1 MSAANEAFKKELRR
15 VLGGCPKFD
24 GQKASYVRWKKL
36 VEMALKSVSAS
47 KFLLPAAARLS
58 NRTVE
63 DDDAVELLTTDY
75 NQLIEI
81 NAIMLHGLCNLLP
94 SDRQDQVMELPA
106 LTRAEVLHDVVVADG
121 QRAAVEAAIPATT
134 DGQAHVSAMML
145 FVYGQYEAS
154 TSAEQHAL
162 YAELE
167 HLKMHDLDIET
178 LLAELNRACSA
189 LEAIGQ
195 PVHQGKR
202 YAVVMNAMPAWM
214 KETVANIEA
223 SNKTYEQALGILR
236 SRLRTEKAQRES
248 RTVVSKSQLEAK
260 KAEDNEEKIFLIQ
273 DKSFKPT
280 CNHCHKKGHSEANC
294 FELHPA
300 LRQEFEAKKARNESK
315 YRHKQA
321 QYHGGDS
328 SSCGWCGRQ
337 GHRTDRCRDKKRH
350 DNVVAESSESKAM
363 QVVVH
368 DQQRDEKLEM
378 SVRVEDTAPALC
390 RLQIDGGA
398 DVHATGDRSL
408 LTNIQPITRTKI
420 GGFVDGVDT
429 YSNEM
434 GIIQANCLVEGRKR
448 QVNFNKVYFVPGMKG
463 TLISQGILA
472 LKGAKFQ
479 GDACGPS
486 ERRDLQHKFVDK
498 DGKVMFEA
506 TQPAGS
512 KRVYLNLDEETSM
525 KPVRIKSQPAQSA
538 PAVRPG
544 CDEPKPECVSGEDS
558 RCVSHVARPTEDEA
572 KKSPV
577 QTQSVVCS
585 VNKPEMGCDMKIPVN
600 SCVAEGDSEVKL
612 EAPRN
617 DVPIVQLNTWHNR
630 LGHLGEEALKHTL
643 KGAGIRF
650 TEKLSDAPCDACVLG
665 KLKKADKRGLSLNVA
680 TEPLKRVCFDLSG
693 RVPTPSLGKAEYFG
707 VVVDQA
713 TAYVENVFVK
723 TKDAFPD
730 QVIKWLKYAQKQSGY
745 TLYIVRCDNAGE
757 HQKIFK
763 WCEANQV
770 KVETTVAGNSSQN
783 GLGERMMQEME
794 VKGRTMLV
802 QAGAPPSFWAFAV
815 WLAGHLYNATS
826 HKRTNWIPPVTA
838 LFKETPRLDL
848 CRPFG
853 CVVYVKIDGA
863 PKLGAQAMIGAYLGP
878 SIGKR
883 GVRVWLPEQ
892 HKVVNVLH
900 YKCDEQ
906 HFAWVEAGKHGNM
919 RHLLRA
925 FEQEH
930 NESEGDEETADKPF
944 PPPVQV
950 SNEKKKS
957 AQALPSVIVRAQP
970 LPQPAQLP
978 QAASQVQGEN
988 HPSGGVNEADLPV
1001 NEEPPQVQPDLELE
1015 EKHGDVSQPQ
1025 FGAGGDHNSSPNL
1038 VLAESDQDAIVS
1050 SGPAALAAPV
1060 VPAWASK
1067 SRYNLRENRGVPSN
1081 EYEGWMGLLEV
1092 SEQEDTIKSC
1102 IKLAQ
1107 ADEQGE
1113 EFVPLNHQQALTSV
1127 NANKWIAAEQEELQT
1142 LKDKC
1147 SFVAS
1152 VPPAGKTLL
1161 KSKWLYSVK
1170 RNEKH
1175 EVVKY
1180 KARFVACGYSQHYLE
1195 DYFQTKADVAATRSF
1210 RLLLAIAVTK
1220 SMVLTQ
1226 MDVKSAFLN
1235 SDLHEDV
1242 WIRAPEG
1249 CGDTAWRLRKALY
1262 GLKQAAHNWRDLVD
1276 KVMRDLNLTP
1286 TNGDPAMY
1294 FSNDHDHLILLVIH
1308 VDDMLL
1314 ATSTKNQRD
1323 LLVAELKKRW
1333 ELKVELNPTWLL
1345 RMRITQEPEKG
1356 IIKIDQTAYLQDI
1369 LARFNA
1375 TEGRT
1380 SRVPVSA
1387 GVYLAAC
1394 GQNEPSDLNDEQI
1407 KLYQAIVGSLMY
1419 AATHTRPDISYAVSH
1434 LGKFLHKPASRHF
1447 AAAKTLL
1454 DYIRATVHLGLVYRR
1469 EPCKVGANRNIA
1481 VVGYSDSNFASDQ
1494 DRHSV
1499 GAYLFTM
1506 DGNAI
1511 SWAARRIK
1519 NLCISTEE
1527 AELTAASEATR
1538 EAIALR
1544 SMCIQIGILNTNQPI
1559 VLNIDN
1565 SPAVAAINN
1574 PGYYGRLKH
1583 LDIGQKFCME
1593 AHKNGVIKV
1602 EWCSTTKML
1611 ADALTKPL
1619 SGPQLDNFKTRVMK
1633 SNYCAQSREINSI

>member
-486 ERRDLQHKFVDK
+486 EHRDLQHKFMDK

-544 CDEPKPECVSGEDS
+544 CDEPKPECVFGEDS

-572 KKSPV
+572 KKKSPV

-693 RVPTPSLGKAEYFG
+693 RVPTPSLGKAKYFG
-707 VVVDQA
+707 VIVDQA
-713 TAYVENVFVK
+713 TTYVENVFVK

-745 TLYIVRCDNAGE
+745 TL
-757 HQKIFK
+757 
-763 WCEANQV
+763 
-770 KVETTVAGNSSQN
+770 
-783 GLGERMMQEME
+783 
-794 VKGRTMLV
+794 
-802 QAGAPPSFWAFAV
+802 
-815 WLAGHLYNATS
+815 
-826 HKRTNWIPPVTA
+826 
-838 LFKETPRLDL
+838 
-848 CRPFG
+848 
-853 CVVYVKIDGA
+853 
-863 PKLGAQAMIGAYLGP
+863 
-878 SIGKR
+878 
-883 GVRVWLPEQ
+883 
-892 HKVVNVLH
+892 LH

-988 HPSGGVNEADLPV
+988 HPSGGVP
-1001 NEEPPQVQPDLELE
+1001 
-1015 EKHGDVSQPQ
+1015 K
-1025 FGAGGDHNSSPNL
+1025 
-1038 VLAESDQDAIVS
+1038 
-1050 SGPAALAAPV
+1050 
-1060 VPAWASK
+1060 
-1067 SRYNLRENRGVPSN
+1067 
-1081 EYEGWMGLLEV
+1081 
-1092 SEQEDTIKSC
+1092 
-1102 IKLAQ
+1102 
-1107 ADEQGE
+1107 
-1113 EFVPLNHQQALTSV
+1113 
-1127 NANKWIAAEQEELQT
+1127 
-1142 LKDKC
+1142 
-1147 SFVAS
+1147 
-1152 VPPAGKTLL
+1152 
-1161 KSKWLYSVK
+1161 
-1170 RNEKH
+1170 
-1175 EVVKY
+1175 
-1180 KARFVACGYSQHYLE
+1180 
-1195 DYFQTKADVAATRSF
+1195 
-1210 RLLLAIAVTK
+1210 
-1220 SMVLTQ
+1220 
-1226 MDVKSAFLN
+1226 
-1235 SDLHEDV
+1235 
-1242 WIRAPEG
+1242 
-1249 CGDTAWRLRKALY
+1249 
-1262 GLKQAAHNWRDLVD
+1262 
-1276 KVMRDLNLTP
+1276 
-1286 TNGDPAMY
+1286 
-1294 FSNDHDHLILLVIH
+1294 
-1308 VDDMLL
+1308 
-1314 ATSTKNQRD
+1314 STK
-1323 LLVAELKKRW
+1323 L
-1333 ELKVELNPTWLL
+1333 T
-1345 RMRITQEPEKG
+1345 
-1356 IIKIDQTAYLQDI
+1356 
-1369 LARFNA
+1369 
-1375 TEGRT
+1375 
-1380 SRVPVSA
+1380 
-1387 GVYLAAC
+1387 
-1394 GQNEPSDLNDEQI
+1394 
-1407 KLYQAIVGSLMY
+1407 
-1419 AATHTRPDISYAVSH
+1419 
-1434 LGKFLHKPASRHF
+1434 
-1447 AAAKTLL
+1447 
-1454 DYIRATVHLGLVYRR
+1454 YR
-1469 EPCKVGANRNIA
+1469 
-1481 VVGYSDSNFASDQ
+1481 
-1494 DRHSV
+1494 
-1499 GAYLFTM
+1499 
-1506 DGNAI
+1506 
-1511 SWAARRIK
+1511 
-1519 NLCISTEE
+1519 
-1527 AELTAASEATR
+1527 
-1538 EAIALR
+1538 
-1544 SMCIQIGILNTNQPI
+1544 
-1559 VLNIDN
+1559 
-1565 SPAVAAINN
+1565 
-1574 PGYYGRLKH
+1574 
-1583 LDIGQKFCME
+1583 
-1593 AHKNGVIKV
+1593 
-1602 EWCSTTKML
+1602 
-1611 ADALTKPL
+1611 
-1619 SGPQLDNFKTRVMK
+1619 
-1633 SNYCAQSREINSI
+1633 